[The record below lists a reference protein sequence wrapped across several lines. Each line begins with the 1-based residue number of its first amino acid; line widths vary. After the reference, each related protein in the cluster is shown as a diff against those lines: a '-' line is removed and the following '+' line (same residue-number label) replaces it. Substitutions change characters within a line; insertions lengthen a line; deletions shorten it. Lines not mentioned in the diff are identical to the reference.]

1 MDDVMFSARR
11 SRVTTV
17 TRAGD
22 PPDLDARFRALVQ
35 SPLRAGLLRHFFSR
49 PGDTFTV
56 EQLMQAFGRLRL
68 DVENCIH
75 ELVDYGLVRTSA
87 GPPVKFTAARPS
99 HAVVAECL
107 DHFLERR

>member
-1 MDDVMFSARR
+1 MFSARR
-11 SRVTTV
+11 SRVATV

-56 EQLMQAFGRLRL
+56 EQLMQLR
-68 DVENCIH
+68 EA
-75 ELVDYGLVRTSA
+75 VR
-87 GPPVKFTAARPS
+87 AARAAMP
-99 HAVVAECL
+99 
-107 DHFLERR
+107 DHDPDAT